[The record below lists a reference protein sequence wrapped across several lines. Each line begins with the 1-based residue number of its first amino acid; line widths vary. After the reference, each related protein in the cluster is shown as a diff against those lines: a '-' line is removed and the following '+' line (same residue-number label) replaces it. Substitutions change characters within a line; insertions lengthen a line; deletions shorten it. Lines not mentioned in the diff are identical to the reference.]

1 MLKEKISII
10 KKENSLAK
18 TSQVARDNKRRRLVE
33 KYAEKRKQYKAAGDY
48 EALSKLPLN
57 SNPVRLRNRCAITG
71 RSRGFY
77 RKFGLSRLTFRQ
89 MALEGKIPG
98 VKKASW

>member
-1 MLKEKISII
+1 M
-10 KKENSLAK
+10 AK
-18 TSQVARDNKRRRLVE
+18 TSQVARENKRKQLVE
-33 KYAEKRKQYKAAGDY
+33 KYSQKRKELKEKGDY
-48 EALSKLPLN
+48 DGLAALPRN
-57 SNPVRLRNRCAITG
+57 SNPIRLHNRCMVTG
-71 RSRGFY
+71 RARGYY